1 MKKLTG
7 YQKVIPFRKGLMVLF
22 INMIR
27 ITVLRILYRS
37 DFTSTNVVIKH
48 FQALSD
54 DSLVISTNPY
64 NKILVQYKEL
74 GQATNKIW
82 LLSHNT

>member
-7 YQKVIPFRKGLMVLF
+7 YQKVILFRKRLIILF
-22 INMIR
+22 INMIG
-27 ITVLRILYRS
+27 ITGLRILYRS

-48 FQALSD
+48 PEALSD
-54 DSLVISTNPY
+54 DSLVVSTNPY

-74 GQATNKIW
+74 GQAMNKIW
-82 LLSHNT
+82 LLSRNT

>member
-1 MKKLTG
+1 MDWISKGNTLQKKADS
-7 YQKVIPFRKGLMVLF
+7 FVLKYDWDQHF
-22 INMIR
+22 KNFVVQIK
-27 ITVLRILYRS
+27 LY
-37 DFTSTNVVIKH
+37 FNKCCNKT

-54 DSLVISTNPY
+54 DSLILSTNPY

-74 GQATNKIW
+74 GQAMNKIW